1 MKKIKFKSALFGFKR
16 SQVLSYVNQTCMEY
30 EGMLQSQQ
38 AAHQEAVKQWQASL
52 QQVNA
57 SLENSR
63 AVCSKQELQLQ
74 TLQEQLAGKEQSLKD
89 AAALADSLMNRLQG
103 LSAEVTG
110 LQATLFQKEQQL
122 AGKDAFI
129 ASQTM
134 EVSKLQGQ
142 VATLEE
148 EFTRLK
154 GQTQDS
160 TALVSCLN
168 VLHDRNRDLIS
179 QIATLETRLE
189 DVTHGE
195 QVEEHTKAAIKNQQ
209 IITSTE
215 QLFNA
220 LRKEIGDAVETI
232 SSKIESGG
240 ISESADGKY
249 FVDMA
254 NL

>member
-1 MKKIKFKSALFGFKR
+1 MKKMKFKSALFGFKR
-16 SQVLSYVNQTCMEY
+16 SQVLSYVNETCKEY
-30 EGMLQSQQ
+30 ELQLQQQTTAHEGAVQQLQS
-38 AAHQEAVKQWQASL
+38 AL
-52 QQVNA
+52 QQTTV

-63 AVCSKQELQLQ
+63 AVCSKQEVQLQ
-74 TLQEQLAGKEQSLKD
+74 AQQEQLASKEQSLME
-89 AAALADSLMNRLQG
+89 AAALADRLMSRLQG
-103 LSAEVTG
+103 ASAEVAQ
-110 LQATLFQKEQQL
+110 LQTALAQKEQLL

-129 ASQTM
+129 ASQSM
-134 EVSKLQGQ
+134 EVSKLQSQ
-142 VATLEE
+142 VAAMEE
-148 EFTRLK
+148 EFVRLK
-154 GQTQDS
+154 GQTQES

-195 QVEEHTKAAIKNQQ
+195 QVEEHTKTAMENQQ
-209 IITSTE
+209 IISSTE

-220 LRKEIGDAVETI
+220 LRKEIGDALATI

-240 ISESADGKY
+240 ITESEDGNY
-249 FVDMA
+249 FVDLA